1 MTVMFM
7 TDAGRKTGD
16 SKIDRLAMEYE
27 DKYGQPLTEAQI
39 ERLDQLAG
47 SSEYGDYAIDMSG
60 FASDAPFGSPQRES
74 ELNAYTKNLQ
84 DERNAKRANFTL
96 ETLGISPDQNGS
108 FTQPTAPQ
116 DSMQGGLGG
125 LGSIFDI
132 MKKQMPPPPT
142 QNRGPIL
149 DQGPGKGRR
158 QMPTGPISDNR
169 MPSPTGPFEGGPA
182 PLPTPYEPPVIGRY
196 NPSDDDFSRGQNYT
210 VGTRPDGTPVYRFDP
225 DGMEYLKKSLENE
238 KRNPPV
244 FDRMPVP
251 RAPERPIPPQIP
263 DMMQQLQEALK
274 QKKNREMPQR
284 TPPPMRGDMR
294 KKGLLGGL
302 IEKLEM
308 QAAQKA
314 EQPQMPTR
322 PRTRG
327 GMFRR
332 AEILQNTQPYRG
344 GRFGLDKFRDLNNR
358 STGGSGGI
366 LPRAGG
372 EPDLEQLRKQIRR
385 GINVRG
391 IGI

>member
-96 ETLGISPDQNGS
+96 ENLGISPDQNGS

-149 DQGPGKGRR
+149 SQGPGKGRR

-169 MPSPTGPFEGGPA
+169 MPSPTGPFEGGPM
-182 PLPTPYEPPVIGRY
+182 
-196 NPSDDDFSRGQNYT
+196 PS
-210 VGTRPDGTPVYRFDP
+210 RPQMPDP
-225 DGMEYLKKSLENE
+225 DMLQK
-238 KRNPPV
+238 
-244 FDRMPVP
+244 
-251 RAPERPIPPQIP
+251 
-263 DMMQQLQEALK
+263 LQEALRQK
-274 QKKNREMPQR
+274 QNREMPQR

-332 AEILQNTQPYRG
+332 AETLQNTQPYRG

-366 LPRAGG
+366 LPRASG
-372 EPDLEQLRKQIRR
+372 EPDLEQIRKQIMR

-391 IGI
+391 IGM

>member
-96 ETLGISPDQNGS
+96 ENLGISPDQNGS

-149 DQGPGKGRR
+149 SQGPGKGRR

-182 PLPTPYEPPVIGRY
+182 PLPPTLP
-196 NPSDDDFSRGQNYT
+196 
-210 VGTRPDGTPVYRFDP
+210 TRPGNGPFEGGPAPLPSPLPTGPGKGRRQMPTGPFEGGPMPSRPQMPDP
-225 DGMEYLKKSLENE
+225 DMLQK
-238 KRNPPV
+238 
-244 FDRMPVP
+244 
-251 RAPERPIPPQIP
+251 
-263 DMMQQLQEALK
+263 LQEALRQK
-274 QKKNREMPQR
+274 QNREMPQR

-327 GMFRR
+327 GMFGKIASSPTR
-332 AEILQNTQPYRG
+332 
-344 GRFGLDKFRDLNNR
+344 
-358 STGGSGGI
+358 GGSGGI

>member
-96 ETLGISPDQNGS
+96 ENLGISPDQNGS

-149 DQGPGKGRR
+149 SQGPGKGRR

-169 MPSPTGPFEGGPA
+169 MPSPTGPFEGGPM
-182 PLPTPYEPPVIGRY
+182 
-196 NPSDDDFSRGQNYT
+196 PS
-210 VGTRPDGTPVYRFDP
+210 RPQMPDP
-225 DGMEYLKKSLENE
+225 DMLQK
-238 KRNPPV
+238 
-244 FDRMPVP
+244 
-251 RAPERPIPPQIP
+251 
-263 DMMQQLQEALK
+263 LQEALRQK
-274 QKKNREMPQR
+274 QNREMPQR

-294 KKGLLGGL
+294 KKGLLGEL

-308 QAAQKA
+308 QAAQKS

-332 AEILQNTQPYRG
+332 AETLQNTQPYRG

-366 LPRAGG
+366 LPRASG
-372 EPDLEQLRKQIRR
+372 EPDLEQIRKQIMR

-391 IGI
+391 IGM

>member
-1 MTVMFM
+1 MSQR
-7 TDAGRKTGD
+7 AG
-16 SKIDRLAMEYE
+16 DRGSISMARNNSPESY
-27 DKYGQPLTEAQI
+27 QNF
-39 ERLDQLAG
+39 LDN
-47 SSEYGDYAIDMSG
+47 
-60 FASDAPFGSPQRES
+60 FGSVDIFTGKPHAPYTGPTQEEFEAEERARLGDDLFFKYYPDAQRDDVS
-74 ELNAYTKNLQ
+74 
-84 DERNAKRANFTL
+84 
-96 ETLGISPDQNGS
+96 
-108 FTQPTAPQ
+108 QPNTT
-116 DSMQGGLGG
+116 GGLGG

-132 MKKQMPPPPT
+132 IKKQMPAPPVSDG
-142 QNRGPIL
+142 GPIL
-149 DQGPGKGRR
+149 GQGPGKGRR

-182 PLPTPYEPPVIGRY
+182 PLPTPYEPPVIGNY
-196 NPSDDDFSRGQNYT
+196 KPSDDELSRGQNYT

-238 KRNPPV
+238 KRNQGGGLGNVNQAPQ
-244 FDRMPVP
+244 MPTNDP
-251 RAPERPIPPQIP
+251 LKL
-263 DMMQQLQEALK
+263 LQEALK
-274 QKKNREMPQR
+274 QKQNREMPQR

-327 GMFRR
+327 GMFGKIASSPTR
-332 AEILQNTQPYRG
+332 
-344 GRFGLDKFRDLNNR
+344 
-358 STGGSGGI
+358 GGSGGI

-385 GINVRG
+385 GISVRG

>member
-96 ETLGISPDQNGS
+96 ENLGISPDQNGS

-149 DQGPGKGRR
+149 GQGPGKGRR

-182 PLPTPYEPPVIGRY
+182 PLPTPYEPPVIGNY
-196 NPSDDDFSRGQNYT
+196 KPSDDELSRGQNYT

-238 KRNPPV
+238 KRNQGGGLGNVNQAPQ
-244 FDRMPVP
+244 MPTNDP
-251 RAPERPIPPQIP
+251 LKL
-263 DMMQQLQEALK
+263 LQEALK
-274 QKKNREMPQR
+274 QKQNREMPQR

-327 GMFRR
+327 GMFGKIASSPTR
-332 AEILQNTQPYRG
+332 
-344 GRFGLDKFRDLNNR
+344 
-358 STGGSGGI
+358 GGSGGI